1 MKKEVKTR
9 GAFDKLHMVPGI
21 GDILAMTIMLE
32 AGDISRFA
40 KVGNFSSYCRCAP
53 TGRISNGK
61 KKGEGNVKNGNRY
74 LAWAFTEAAYLS
86 IRQSPKIA
94 GYYKKK
100 ASKTHK
106 MVAVKAIASKLAR
119 ACYYILR
126 DGIEFK
132 EEMLFC

>member
-1 MKKEVKTR
+1 
-9 GAFDKLHMVPGI
+9 
-21 GDILAMTIMLE
+21 MTIVLE

-40 KVGNFSSYCRCAP
+40 KAGNFSSYCRCAP

-61 KKGEGNVKNGNRY
+61 KKGEGNVKNGNWY

-100 ASKTHK
+100 ASRTHT
-106 MVAVKAIASKLAR
+106 MVAVKTIASKLAR